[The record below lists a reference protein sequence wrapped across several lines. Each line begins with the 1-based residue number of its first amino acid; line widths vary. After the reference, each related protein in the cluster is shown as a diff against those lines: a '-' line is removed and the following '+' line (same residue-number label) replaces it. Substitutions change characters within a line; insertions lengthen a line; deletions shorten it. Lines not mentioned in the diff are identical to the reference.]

1 MKVLRRLREL
11 TGVEEASASA
21 ISSSANYAS
30 TCNAKRDGWPFLV
43 PCLIGFMG
51 RLARALGSA
60 CFNSWP

>member
-21 ISSSANYAS
+21 ISSTANYAS
-30 TCNAKRDGWPFLV
+30 TCNAKHDGWSFLV
-43 PCLIGFMG
+43 PCLIGFIG
-51 RLARALGSA
+51 RRARAVGSA